1 MSAANA
7 PIPRVGILC
16 LQGDY
21 AAHGRVLDRLGC
33 AWRDV
38 RRARDLDGLQGLVL
52 PGGESTTM
60 WYFLRRDGLDVALS
74 EFGRRGGALLGTCAG
89 AILLATGVRNPTAN
103 GLGLLD
109 MDVERNSYGR
119 QLASRVAQAT
129 LTSGGTMEAVL
140 IRAPRIVRC
149 GASLIVRATLDGDP
163 AWVES
168 GSIVA
173 TTFHPELAD
182 ETRVHARW
190 LELAAAAPAFFDS
203 ALMRREIA
211 PTGA

>member
-1 MSAANA
+1 MPALHDLDANSAQ
-7 PIPRVGILC
+7 IGILC

-21 AAHGRVLDRLGC
+21 DAHGRMLERLGC
-33 AWRDV
+33 RWRDV
-38 RRARDLDGLQGLVL
+38 RRASDLDGLRGLIL

-60 WYFLRRDGLDVALS
+60 GYFLRRDGFDDALS
-74 EFGRRGGALLGTCAG
+74 RFGRMGGALFGTCAG
-89 AILLATGVRNPTAN
+89 AILLATGVRNPTAD

-119 QLASRVAQAT
+119 QIASRIATAT
-129 LTSGGTMEAVL
+129 LASGGTLEAVL

-149 GASLIVRATLDGDP
+149 GENLIVRAILDGDP
-163 AWVES
+163 VWVEC
-168 GSIVA
+168 GRIVA

-190 LELAAAAPAFFDS
+190 LELAAAAPAFTAS
-203 ALMRREIA
+203 EPA
-211 PTGA
+211 PSR